1 MQVNQGQQLT
11 RQEALRLFTREDS
24 WFLRVE
30 DHIGSIETRH
40 PVVAT
45 FDPVGSTSTLVSER
59 FDQHGIVPSVP
70 TAGMLLAAILS
81 DTVILNS
88 PTATPRDRAA
98 MERLAALVGVDPVAF
113 GREMFTSTSDVSSVA
128 AGELVSRDAKTY
140 DLGDGQTMGIA
151 QVETVGTVPDER
163 TEELLAAVRA
173 ERERGDHRLFA
184 LMLTDVLAHGTR
196 LVLAGDVAFAEQALG
211 AEADGDVIDL
221 PGVMSRKKQ
230 VAPRLL
236 TA

>member
-1 MQVNQGQQLT
+1 MAQ
-11 RQEALRLFTREDS
+11 A
-24 WFLRVE
+24 FLQARKA
-30 DHIGSIETRH
+30 SIHRI
-40 PVVAT
+40 
-45 FDPVGSTSTLVSER
+45 D
-59 FDQHGIVPSVP
+59 
-70 TAGMLLAAILS
+70 
-81 DTVILNS
+81 
-88 PTATPRDRAA
+88 
-98 MERLAALVGVDPVAF
+98 VGVDPVAF